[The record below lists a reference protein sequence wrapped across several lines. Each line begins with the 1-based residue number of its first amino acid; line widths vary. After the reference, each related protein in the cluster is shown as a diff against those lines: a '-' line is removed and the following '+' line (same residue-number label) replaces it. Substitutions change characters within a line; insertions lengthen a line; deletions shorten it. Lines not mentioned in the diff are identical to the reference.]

1 MDYEV
6 VMSVG
11 KKTDIA
17 ALGQIPANFT
27 VKQYVDQKAVLQQ
40 AAVFITHSGMNSVSE
55 SLYFGVP
62 MVMFPQ
68 HSEQLLITERTVEMG
83 AGMKLK
89 DDKPHSLTKAVAEV
103 LGDASYRENAEKIS
117 ETFRKAGGPA
127 KAADVIERKM
137 KRIRKH

>member
-11 KKTDIA
+11 KKTDIV

-68 HSEQLLITERTVEMG
+68 HSE
-83 AGMKLK
+83 
-89 DDKPHSLTKAVAEV
+89 
-103 LGDASYRENAEKIS
+103 
-117 ETFRKAGGPA
+117 
-127 KAADVIERKM
+127 
-137 KRIRKH
+137 